1 MIKDSAEQKLIDSLR
16 ALTPHDWLSFGVG
29 AIAYVRAVQVEGE
42 TVFAVHAADGT
53 PLSVARNF
61 DLACATVRQ
70 SDMEPVA
77 VQ

>member
-1 MIKDSAEQKLIDSLR
+1 MIKETAERKLIDSLR

-29 AIAYVRAVQVEGE
+29 AIAYVRPVIVEGE

-53 PLSVARNF
+53 PLSVARSF
-61 DLACATVRQ
+61 DLACATMRQ
-70 SDMEPVA
+70 GDMEPVA

>member
-1 MIKDSAEQKLIDSLR
+1 MIKHTEERKLIDSLR
-16 ALTPHDWLSFGVG
+16 ALTPHDWLGFGVG
-29 AIAYVRAVQVEGE
+29 AIAYVRAIQVEGE

-53 PLSVARNF
+53 PISVARDF
-61 DLACATVRQ
+61 ELACATVRQ